1 MLMRMKSILLVDDD
15 KQLATIFQS
24 ALTAAGYQVRV
35 VNHGTSGLSAA
46 KEQKFDLIL
55 LDEMMPDMSGNDVLK
70 ALKSDDQVKAIPVA
84 MLTNFGSN
92 DLIRDALDSGAVD
105 YILKYQVSPTDLP
118 AKIKGIIGE

>member
-1 MLMRMKSILLVDDD
+1 MKSILLVDDD

-35 VNHGTSGLSAA
+35 VNDGTSGIDAA

-92 DLIRDALDSGAVD
+92 DLIKDALDSGAAD

>member
-1 MLMRMKSILLVDDD
+1 MKTILIVDDD

-35 VNHGTSGLSAA
+35 VNDGTSGLSAV

-55 LDEMMPDMSGNDVLK
+55 LDEMMPDMSGNEVLK
-70 ALKSDDQVKAIPVA
+70 TLKADEETKSMPIA
-84 MLTNFGSN
+84 MLTNFGNN
-92 DLIRDALDSGAVD
+92 DLVKDALDNGAAD

-118 AKIKGIIGE
+118 AKVKGIVGE

>member
-1 MLMRMKSILLVDDD
+1 MKSILLVDDD
-15 KQLATIFQS
+15 KQLAIIFQS

-35 VNHGTSGLSAA
+35 VNDGTSGIAAA

-70 ALKSDDQVKAIPVA
+70 VLKSDDQVKTVPIA

-92 DLIRDALDSGAVD
+92 DLIKDALDSGAAD

>member
-1 MLMRMKSILLVDDD
+1 MLIKMKSILLVDDD

-35 VNHGTSGLSAA
+35 VNDGTSGIDAA

-92 DLIRDALDSGAVD
+92 DLIKDALDSGAAD